1 MAARESRHRFPSFW
15 RGTIVRNFAN
25 NKLTMEKIRLNI
37 QLAIAVVVFLT
48 GIGLLI
54 AGFILPPAGEIHN
67 SVLVAFGEACTF
79 CGAIIGVDYRYK
91 FKAFIEE
98 RRPHSQQEQNNETL
112 HDE

>member
-1 MAARESRHRFPSFW
+1 
-15 RGTIVRNFAN
+15 
-25 NKLTMEKIRLNI
+25 MEKIRLNI
-37 QLAIAVVVFLT
+37 QLGIAVLVFLT

-54 AGFILPPAGEIHN
+54 AGFIIPPSGEIHN

-91 FKAFIEE
+91 FKKWVEE
-98 RRPHSQQEQNNETL
+98 KRPRPENRHDDETL